1 MHLPFSFSPCFA
13 AIARRTIAV
22 CRVSKCRLDS
32 ISVFH
37 FEVNRI
43 ANEYLLRHWC
53 CTHIYIYIFSCG
65 SRKRMKILFRRY
77 YRYFSSLSFFFLRKS
92 LKFSL
97 LRFYNKLVHHELLF
111 SSNSNLVTVLIVH
124 EMLRCKSVESF
135 GRSQY
140 TTFLLLIVEIA
151 FDNQSREKIFVITIT
166 RPLFSNDVISQ
177 KFVSRMFQ
185 MLVII

>member
-1 MHLPFSFSPCFA
+1 MSFRFHLSVSF
-13 AIARRTIAV
+13 R
-22 CRVSKCRLDS
+22 SKPNSKR
-32 ISVFH
+32 ISTPSLV
-37 FEVNRI
+37 
-43 ANEYLLRHWC
+43 L
-53 CTHIYIYIFSCG
+53 HIYIYIFSCG

-77 YRYFSSLSFFFLRKS
+77 YRYFSSFFFLRKS

-97 LRFYNKLVHHELLF
+97 LRFYNKLVHHDQTELLF

-140 TTFLLLIVEIA
+140 TTFLLLIVQIA

>member
-43 ANEYLLRHWC
+43 ASEYLLIGVAC
-53 CTHIYIYIFSCG
+53 IFSCG
-65 SRKRMKILFRRY
+65 SRERMKILFRRY
-77 YRYFSSLSFFFLRKS
+77 YRYFSSLLPSSFFENLWNFL
-92 LKFSL
+92 FY
-97 LRFYNKLVHHELLF
+97 RFYNKLAHHDQTELLF

-140 TTFLLLIVEIA
+140 TTFWALLLIV
-151 FDNQSREKIFVITIT
+151 NWK
-166 RPLFSNDVISQ
+166 
-177 KFVSRMFQ
+177 
-185 MLVII
+185 